1 MYKLLLLIY
10 LLSINTS
17 GIWEHAYVY
26 GKMGQVDHSTNFSS
40 MNNYVANFK
49 NFMFSS

>member
-17 GIWEHAYVY
+17 GIKEHAYVY
-26 GKMGQVDHSTNFSS
+26 GKMGQVEHLTNFSS
-40 MNNYVANFK
+40 SMNDYVANF
-49 NFMFSS
+49 